1 LTADTWYKIFKEL
14 IMAAKKV
21 ESNSR
26 VKSKTAQKPDA
37 KKNAPRDSAAPKKA
51 AVSKK
56 QLKAAVK
63 KASAAGTAFL
73 HEDFLLSSKL
83 ARELFHSCAAKM
95 PIIDYHCHLPPQEV
109 AENKNFKNLTD
120 IWLKGDH
127 YKWRLMRACGIDEKY
142 ITGEA
147 SDEEKFQAWARTVP
161 KTVGNPIFPWTHLE
175 LKRYFGIENT
185 MLCARSADAI
195 WKKANELLARPD
207 FRPRAIMEKFKV
219 ELVCTTDDP
228 ADDLGW
234 HRAVAADP
242 SMKTK
247 MLPAYRPD
255 RAMAVD
261 NAAVYNVYLDTLGK
275 AAATEI
281 KTYRDLIEVLDK
293 RHAYFHENGSRLT
306 DHALLTPVA
315 AFAPDPQLET
325 VFQKIRAGQNP
336 DPGEAQQIRTGILL
350 EIARM
355 NSRRGW
361 TMQLHIAAL
370 RDNNSRMFQTI
381 GPNTGYDAIYDAPI
395 AAPLAKFFD
404 RLEAS
409 RELPRTILY
418 SLNENDN
425 AALAALAGCFQDGSV
440 PGKMQLGSA
449 WWFNDQKDGM
459 EFQIKTL
466 ANIGLLSL
474 FVGMLTDSRS
484 YMSYPRHEYFRRILC
499 NIIAGWADS
508 GEVPADRELLGTMVE
523 DICYNNAKNY
533 FGMMKE

>member
-1 LTADTWYKIFKEL
+1 
-14 IMAAKKV
+14 MAAKKIQ
-21 ESNSR
+21 SNSR
-26 VKSKTAQKPDA
+26 AASKAAQKPGLG
-37 KKNAPRDSAAPKKA
+37 KKPVKDSAAPKKA
-51 AVSKK
+51 AVSQKPKK
-56 QLKAAVK
+56 TAVK
-63 KASAAGTAFL
+63 GAARGAAFL

-83 ARELFHSCAAKM
+83 ARELFHSYAEKM
-95 PIIDYHCHLPPQEV
+95 PIIDYHCHLPPREV

-120 IWLKGDH
+120 IWLTGDH

-142 ITGEA
+142 ITGGA

-185 MLCARSADAI
+185 VLCARSADAI
-195 WKKANELLARPD
+195 WKKANGLLARPD

-219 ELVCTTDDP
+219 RLVCTTDDP

-247 MLPAYRPD
+247 MLPAFRPD
-255 RAMAVD
+255 KAMAVQD
-261 NAAVYNVYLDTLGK
+261 AAAYNAYLDTLGR
-275 AAATEI
+275 AAGTEI

-293 RHAYFHENGSRLT
+293 RHAYFHENGGRLT
-306 DHALLTPVA
+306 DHAILVPAA
-315 AFAPDPQLET
+315 AFAPDSQLET
-325 VFQKIRAGQNP
+325 VFQKIRGGQNP
-336 DPGEAQQIRTGILL
+336 GPEEARQIRTGVLL

-370 RDNNSRMFQTI
+370 RDNNSRMFQAL
-381 GPNTGYDAIYDAPI
+381 GPNTGYDAIHDAPI

-409 RELPRTILY
+409 GELPRTILY
-418 SLNENDN
+418 SLNGNDN
-425 AALAALAGCFQDGSV
+425 AALAALAGCFQGGGV

-449 WWFNDQKDGM
+449 WWYNDQKDGM
-459 EFQIKTL
+459 EAQIKTL

-499 NIIAGWADS
+499 TVIAAWVDA

-533 FGMMKE
+533 FGMLKE